1 MTRDTQMKLFLG
13 YKSYRLKKISQTMKE
28 KKEKTREKKIFLF
41 RKLIVHAVKNLELW
55 QKIFHLKAITSNAS

>member
-55 QKIFHLKAITSNAS
+55 